1 MQVLQLGQWSMVLQ
15 QLKILDQIIEIVAH
29 QVVELGGLQFGGS
42 RRQDQVVQIIGLKE
56 GNFRYKYS
64 FSF

>member
-1 MQVLQLGQWSMVLQ
+1 MQVLQLGQWSVVLQ
-15 QLKILDQIIEIVAH
+15 QLQILDQIIEIVAH
-29 QVVELGGLQFGGS
+29 QVVKLGGLQFGGS